1 MMLIPEQILGRLLNI
16 VQCLTVVLIVANL
29 INIVIK
35 WSVVS

>member
-1 MMLIPEQILGRLLNI
+1 MLIPEQILGRLLNI
-16 VQCLTVVLIVANL
+16 VQWLAAVLIVANL

>member
-1 MMLIPEQILGRLLNI
+1 MLIPEQILGRLLNI

-35 WSVVS
+35 WSVIA